1 MLYKY
6 KIPIFKEDNSMDNL
20 FNNVPGT
27 GVETAAPAV
36 NTPASE
42 GKKEKI
48 AMMKEA
54 LRQTVASDPDFM
66 ARVRKLSGSVE
77 VLNSLGFGDSGNII
91 VDKSKSTKENR
102 TLAVTSAIVGYRISN
117 IGSEPIKY
125 VTEVWAPDESG
136 KYVPTKT
143 EKILAPGSFADLTR
157 QYMTMFCAQP
167 EISFQLANGKI
178 IKGSGAKGDKN
189 LKAELESYY
198 FAFAKDA
205 DGNKK
210 QINDDDVKLNVGE
223 KVGDKWVVKADF
235 VETFGFLNNPKEGG
249 KAGRKPA
256 GEKFNA
262 QDLAANFVLKMIESE
277 GGM

>member
-6 KIPIFKEDNSMDNL
+6 KNPIKEDNSMDNL
-20 FNNVPGT
+20 FNNVPST
-27 GVETAAPAV
+27 GVETTAAPAV
-36 NTPASE
+36 STPASE

-54 LRQTVASDPDFM
+54 LRQTVASDPDFVT
-66 ARVRKLSGSVE
+66 RVRKLSGSVE

-91 VDKSKSTKENR
+91 VDKTKSTKDNR

-117 IGSEPIKY
+117 IGTEPIKY
-125 VTEVWAPDESG
+125 VTEVWTPDETG

-143 EKILAPGSFADLTR
+143 EKVLAPGSYADLTR

-223 KVGDKWVVKADF
+223 KVGEKWVVKAEF
-235 VETFGFLNNPKEGG
+235 VEAFGFLNNPKEGG

-262 QDLAANFVLKMIESE
+262 QDISANFVRQMIEND
-277 GGM
+277 GM